1 MCAQQVAR
9 TRSQRKDVADMLSS
23 ITRSAGAEPAMFFA
37 GVSVVLKDR
46 RVAWTLLAIA
56 GVLLVGSSVY
66 VVSLPLA

>member
-1 MCAQQVAR
+1 
-9 TRSQRKDVADMLSS
+9 
-23 ITRSAGAEPAMFFA
+23 MFFA